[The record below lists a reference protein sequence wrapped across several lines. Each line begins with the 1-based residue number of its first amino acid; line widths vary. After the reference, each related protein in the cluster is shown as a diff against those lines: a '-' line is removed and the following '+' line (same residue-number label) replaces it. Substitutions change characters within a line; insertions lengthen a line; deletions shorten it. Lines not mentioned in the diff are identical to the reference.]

1 LTSLDKCAK
10 IPVPRERG
18 LYFCAHFYEA
28 GYTKLSAD
36 FSDNT
41 LTEVPKNESKN
52 HNGLHR
58 VQTKKL
64 QHKEKQEE
72 HSRQNGN
79 EQVLQILQE
88 THSS

>member
-1 LTSLDKCAK
+1 MIKYPYLEKEGF
-10 IPVPRERG
+10 IFVPIFTRQ
-18 LYFCAHFYEA
+18 AIQ
-28 GYTKLSAD
+28 KLSAD

>member
-1 LTSLDKCAK
+1 MIEYVYLEKEGF
-10 IPVPRERG
+10 IFVPIFIE
-18 LYFCAHFYEA
+18 E
-28 GYTKLSAD
+28 GYTQLLAD
-36 FSDNT
+36 FSSNI

-52 HNGLHR
+52 HISLHR
-58 VQTKKL
+58 VQTTQL

-72 HSRQNGN
+72 HSRQNRD